1 MTDQPDSPRDTQR
14 RDFLRGA
21 AGATAAG
28 VALNLFPPAIQKA
41 LAIPAAR
48 VTGTIRD
55 VKHVVILMQE
65 NRSFDH
71 YFGAMRGVRGFG
83 DRFPIPLPS
92 GKPVWQQAT
101 AQGREIQPYHIDTK
115 TTSAQRIGGTPHTWP
130 DAQAAWNNGLMDK
143 WLPAKTERS
152 LGHYQQADIPFQ
164 YALANAFTLCDAYH
178 CSQQT
183 GTNPNRLFLWTGT
196 NNPAADRGGPA
207 IVNTFD
213 DSGPAS
219 EGYFWTT
226 YPERLEQAGVSWK
239 LYQDMDDNFSDNPL
253 EGFRQFRAAL
263 PGSGLAEKALKTW
276 TLEDLAAD
284 VRSGQLPQVSWLVAP
299 AKYSEHPGPSAPIWG
314 ADYTARVLDALT
326 ADPDV
331 WASTV
336 LIVNFDENDGFF
348 DHMPP
353 PAPPS
358 LDANNAQIGG
368 STVDLRGEHHTAR
381 SGPSHGTS
389 SDPAIYY
396 NRPYGLGPRV
406 PMYVISPWSRGGWI
420 NSQVF
425 DHTSVIRF
433 LEKRF
438 GVVEPN
444 ISAWRRA
451 VCGDLTT
458 AFNFFDP
465 NHEPIPSLPDTSDA
479 DRIVAEQS
487 RLPAPKPPAVSGAPQ
502 QERGIKP
509 SRALPYD
516 LHVGERVDRDNRRLR
531 LSFANSG
538 RVAVVFHVYD
548 LLDPNAIPRR
558 YTVEPGKSLHGE
570 WSLKTD
576 GARAY
581 ALKVFAPNGFYR
593 EFRGSLHGVNPSVTT
608 VPDLRLRRRKLIL
621 ALRNPHRKP
630 LRLDITDQ
638 YGLYESRLERLG
650 AGALR
655 YRAIK
660 LDESQQWYDFVLTD
674 ANDPEY
680 YRRVAGRLE
689 TGEHGITDPGLI

>member
-1 MTDQPDSPRDTQR
+1 MTDQHDSQR
-14 RDFLRGA
+14 RNFLRGA

-28 VALNLFPPAIQKA
+28 LALNLFPPAIQKA

-92 GKPVWQQAT
+92 GKPVWQQT
-101 AQGREIQPYHIDTK
+101 TTQGREIQPYHIDTK

-152 LGHYQQADIPFQ
+152 LGHYRQADIPFQ

-213 DSGPAS
+213 DGGPAS

-226 YPERLEQAGVSWK
+226 YPERLERAGVSWK

-253 EGFRQFRAAL
+253 EGFRQFRAAA
-263 PGSGLAEKALKTW
+263 PGSALAEKALKTW

-314 ADYTARVLDALT
+314 ADYTARVLEALT
-326 ADPDV
+326 ADPAV

-348 DHMPP
+348 DHVPP

-358 LDANNAQIGG
+358 LDAQRNPIGG
-368 STVDLRGEHHTAR
+368 STVELRGEHHFAR
-381 SGPSHGTS
+381 SGPSHGSS
-389 SDPAIYY
+389 SDPTIYY
-396 NRPYGLGPRV
+396 DRPYGLGPRV
-406 PMYVISPWSRGGWI
+406 PMYAISPWSRGGWI

-465 NHEPIPSLPDTSDA
+465 NHEPIPNLPDTGDA

-516 LHVGERVDRDNRRLR
+516 LQVGERVDRDARRLR
-531 LSFANSG
+531 LSFANTG
-538 RVAVVFHVYD
+538 RVAAVFHVYD

-558 YTVEPGKSLHGE
+558 YTVEPGKSLHGD
-570 WSLKTD
+570 WSLNTD

-581 ALKVFAPNGFYR
+581 ALQVFAPNGFFR
-593 EFRGSLHGVNPSVTT
+593 EFRGSLNGVNPTVTT
-608 VPDLRLRRRKLIL
+608 MPDLRLRRRKLIL
-621 ALRNPHRKP
+621 ALRNPNRKP
-630 LRLDITDQ
+630 LRLDVADQ

-650 AGALR
+650 AGAVR
-655 YRAIK
+655 YRAIR
-660 LDESQQWYDFVLTD
+660 LDESQQWYDFVITD

-680 YRRVAGRLE
+680 YRRLGGRLE

>member
-1 MTDQPDSPRDTQR
+1 MTDQHDTSR
-14 RDFLRGA
+14 RGFLRGA

-28 VALNLFPPAIQKA
+28 LALNLFPPSIQKA

-48 VTGTIRD
+48 VTGTLHD
-55 VKHVVILMQE
+55 VQHVVILMQE

-83 DRFPIPLPS
+83 DRFPIPLPG
-92 GKPVWQQAT
+92 GKPVWRQTDAK
-101 AQGREIQPYHIDTK
+101 GREIQPWHIDTK

-130 DAQAAWNNGLMDK
+130 DAQAAWNQGKMDQ

-152 LGHYQQADIPFQ
+152 MGHYLEADIPFQ

-178 CSQQT
+178 CSQLT

-213 DSGPAS
+213 DSGPAG

-226 YPERLEQAGVSWK
+226 YPERLERAGVSWK

-253 EGFRQFRAAL
+253 EGFRQYRAAA
-263 PGSGLAEKALKTW
+263 PGSALAEKALKTW
-276 TLEDLAAD
+276 TLEDLADD
-284 VRSGQLPQVSWLVAP
+284 VRSGKLPQVSWLVAP

-326 ADPDV
+326 ADPAV
-331 WASTV
+331 WARTV

-353 PAPPS
+353 PAPPA
-358 LDANNAQIGG
+358 LDAQRKPLGG
-368 STVDLRGEHHTAR
+368 STVDLRGEHHFAR
-381 SGPSHGTS
+381 TGPSHGTS
-389 SDPAIYY
+389 ADPAVYY
-396 NRPYGLGPRV
+396 DRPYGLGPRV
-406 PMYVISPWSRGGWI
+406 PMYAISPWSRGGWI

-438 GVVEPN
+438 GVIEPN
-444 ISAWRRA
+444 ISPWRRA

-458 AFNFFDP
+458 AFNFENP
-465 NHEPIPSLPDTSDA
+465 NNEPIPTLPYTGDA

-487 RLPAPKPPAVSGAPQ
+487 KLPAPKPPATPSAARQ
-502 QERGIKP
+502 DAGIKP

-516 LHVGERVDRDNRRLR
+516 LHVGERFDRDARSLR
-531 LSFANSG
+531 LSFGNSG
-538 RVAVVFHVYD
+538 RAAAVFHVYD
-548 LLDPNAIPRR
+548 LLDPDAVPRR
-558 YTVEPGKSLHGE
+558 YTIEPGRSLNGDWPLRSGGE
-570 WSLKTD
+570 
-576 GARAY
+576 RAY
-581 ALKVFAPNGFYR
+581 ALQVFGPNGFYR
-593 EFRGSLHGVNPSVTT
+593 EFRGSLHGANPSATT
-608 VPDLRLRRRKLIL
+608 IPDLRVRHRKLVL
-621 ALRNPHRKP
+621 ALRNPGRKP
-630 LRLDITDQ
+630 LRLELVDQ
-638 YGLYESRLERLG
+638 YGLYDRRLERLG
-650 AGALR
+650 AGSLR
-655 YRAIK
+655 YRPIR
-660 LDESQQWYDFVLTD
+660 LDESCQWYDFVLTD

-680 YRRVAGRLE
+680 FRRIAGRVE
-689 TGEHGITDPGLI
+689 TGAHGITDPGLL

>member
-1 MTDQPDSPRDTQR
+1 MTDQHDASR
-14 RDFLRGA
+14 RGFLRGA

-28 VALNLFPPAIQKA
+28 LALNLFPPSIQKA

-48 VTGTIRD
+48 VTGTLHD
-55 VKHVVILMQE
+55 VQHVVILMQE

-83 DRFPIPLPS
+83 DRFPAPLPS
-92 GKPVWQQAT
+92 GRPVWRQTDAK
-101 AQGREIQPYHIDTK
+101 GREIQPWHIDTK

-130 DAQAAWNNGLMDK
+130 DAQAAWNNGKMDQ

-152 LGHYQQADIPFQ
+152 MGHYVEADIPFQ

-213 DSGPAS
+213 DSGPAG

-226 YPERLEQAGVSWK
+226 YPERLERAGVSWK

-253 EGFRQFRAAL
+253 EGFRQFRAAA
-263 PGSGLAEKALKTW
+263 PGSALAEKALKTW

-284 VRSGQLPQVSWLVAP
+284 VRSGKLPQVSWLVAP

-326 ADPDV
+326 ADPAV
-331 WASTV
+331 WARTV

-353 PAPPS
+353 PSPPS
-358 LDANNAQIGG
+358 LDAQRKPIGG

-389 SDPAIYY
+389 ADPAIYY
-396 NRPYGLGPRV
+396 DRPYGLGPRV
-406 PMYVISPWSRGGWI
+406 PMYAISPWSRGGWI

-438 GVVEPN
+438 GVIEPN
-444 ISAWRRA
+444 ISPWRRA

-458 AFNFFDP
+458 AFNFENP
-465 NHEPIPSLPDTSDA
+465 NNEPIPSLPYTGDA

-487 RLPAPKPPAVSGAPQ
+487 KLPAPKPPATPSAAQ
-502 QERGIKP
+502 QQPGIKP

-516 LHVGERVDRDNRRLR
+516 LHVGERFDRDARSLR
-531 LSFANSG
+531 LNFGNSG
-538 RVAVVFHVYD
+538 RAAAVFQVYD
-548 LLDPNAIPRR
+548 LLDPDAIPRR
-558 YTVEPGKSLHGE
+558 YTVEAGRSLNGD
-570 WSLKTD
+570 WLLRSG

-581 ALKVFAPNGFYR
+581 ALQVFGPNGFFR
-593 EFRGSLHGVNPSVTT
+593 EFRGSLHGANPSATT
-608 VPDLRLRRRKLIL
+608 IPDLRLRHRKLVL
-621 ALRNPHRKP
+621 ALRNPGRKP
-630 LRLDITDQ
+630 LRLELADQ
-638 YGLYESRLERLG
+638 YGVYEPRLERLG
-650 AGALR
+650 AGSLR
-655 YRAIK
+655 YRPLR
-660 LDESQQWYDFVLTD
+660 LDESCQWYDFVLTD

-680 YRRVAGRLE
+680 YRRIAGRVE
-689 TGEHGITDPGLI
+689 TGAHGITDPGLI

>member
-1 MTDQPDSPRDTQR
+1 MTDSHDSHR
-14 RDFLRGA
+14 RSFLRGA

-28 VALNLFPPAIQKA
+28 LALNLFPPAIQKA

-48 VTGTIRD
+48 VSGTIHD

-92 GKPVWQQAT
+92 GKPVWRQTT

-152 LGHYQQADIPFQ
+152 LGHYQEADIPFQ

-213 DSGPAS
+213 DGGPAS

-253 EGFRQFRAAL
+253 EGFRQFRAAA
-263 PGSGLAEKALKTW
+263 PGSALAEKALKTW
-276 TLEDLAAD
+276 TLDDLASD
-284 VRSGQLPQVSWLVAP
+284 VRSGRLPQVSWLVAP

-314 ADYTARVLDALT
+314 ADYTARVLEALT
-326 ADPDV
+326 ADPEV
-331 WASTV
+331 WARTV

-348 DHMPP
+348 DHVPP

-358 LDANNAQIGG
+358 FDADHRLIGG
-368 STVDLRGEHHTAR
+368 STVDLRGEHHVAR
-381 SGPSHGTS
+381 SGPSHGSS

-396 NRPYGLGPRV
+396 DRPYGLGPRV

-438 GVVEPN
+438 GVAEPN

-458 AFNFFDP
+458 AFNFHDP
-465 NHEPIPSLPDTSDA
+465 NHEPIPSLPDIGDA

-487 RLPAPKPPAVSGAPQ
+487 RLPAPKPPAVASAPRQ
-502 QERGIKP
+502 QPGIKP

-516 LHVGERVDRDNRRLR
+516 LQVGERFDRDARRLR
-531 LSFANSG
+531 LSFGNTG
-538 RVAVVFHVYD
+538 RTAAVFHVYD
-548 LLDPNAIPRR
+548 LLNPNAIPRR
-558 YTVEPGKSLHGE
+558 YTVEPGKALHGD
-570 WSLKTD
+570 WTLQRD

-581 ALKVFAPNGFYR
+581 ALQVFAPNGFFR
-593 EFRGSLHGVNPSVTT
+593 EFRGSFGGANPTVTT

-621 ALRNPHRKP
+621 ALRNPAFKP
-630 LRLDITDQ
+630 LRLNLADQ
-638 YGLYESRLERLG
+638 YGLYEPRLERLG
-650 AGALR
+650 PAAVH
-655 YRAIK
+655 YRPIK

-680 YRRVAGRLE
+680 YRRLAGRME

>member
-1 MTDQPDSPRDTQR
+1 MTDSHDSQR
-14 RDFLRGA
+14 RNFLRGA

-28 VALNLFPPAIQKA
+28 LALNLFPPAIQKA

-71 YFGAMRGVRGFG
+71 YFGAMRGVRGFS
-83 DRFPIPLPS
+83 DRFPVPLPS
-92 GKPVWQQAT
+92 GKPVWQQLT

-130 DAQAAWNNGLMDK
+130 DAQAAWNNGLMDR

-152 LGHYQQADIPFQ
+152 LGHYKQADIPFQ

-276 TLEDLAAD
+276 TLDDLAAD

-314 ADYTARVLDALT
+314 ADYTARVLEALT
-326 ADPDV
+326 ADPAV

-348 DHMPP
+348 DHVPP
-353 PAPPS
+353 PSPPS
-358 LDANNAQIGG
+358 LDANNALIGG

-438 GVVEPN
+438 GVFEPN
-444 ISAWRRA
+444 ISPWRRA

-465 NHEPIPSLPDTSDA
+465 NHEPIPSLPD
-479 DRIVAEQS
+479 
-487 RLPAPKPPAVSGAPQ
+487 
-502 QERGIKP
+502 
-509 SRALPYD
+509 
-516 LHVGERVDRDNRRLR
+516 
-531 LSFANSG
+531 
-538 RVAVVFHVYD
+538 
-548 LLDPNAIPRR
+548 
-558 YTVEPGKSLHGE
+558 
-570 WSLKTD
+570 
-576 GARAY
+576 
-581 ALKVFAPNGFYR
+581 
-593 EFRGSLHGVNPSVTT
+593 
-608 VPDLRLRRRKLIL
+608 
-621 ALRNPHRKP
+621 
-630 LRLDITDQ
+630 
-638 YGLYESRLERLG
+638 
-650 AGALR
+650 
-655 YRAIK
+655 
-660 LDESQQWYDFVLTD
+660 
-674 ANDPEY
+674 
-680 YRRVAGRLE
+680 
-689 TGEHGITDPGLI
+689 

>member
-71 YFGAMRGVRGFG
+71 YFGAMRAVRGFG

-348 DHMPP
+348 DHVPP

-538 RVAVVFHVYD
+538 RIAVVFHVYD

>member
-570 WSLKTD
+570 WSLKTH

>member
-28 VALNLFPPAIQKA
+28 VVLNLFPPAIQRA

-130 DAQAAWNNGLMDK
+130 DAQAAWNHGLMDK

-348 DHMPP
+348 DHVPP
-353 PAPPS
+353 PAPPA

-516 LHVGERVDRDNRRLR
+516 LQVGERVDRDNRRLR

-630 LRLDITDQ
+630 LRLDIADQ

>member
-1 MTDQPDSPRDTQR
+1 MTDQQR
-14 RDFLRGA
+14 RDFLRSA

-28 VALNLFPPAIQKA
+28 LALNLFPPSIQKA

-48 VTGTIRD
+48 VTGTIHD

-83 DRFPIPLPS
+83 DRFPIPLPN
-92 GKPVWQQAT
+92 GKPVWHQQT
-101 AQGREIQPYHIDTK
+101 ALGREIQPYHLDTT

-130 DAQAAWNNGLMDK
+130 DSQAAWNNGLMDR

-152 LGHYQQADIPFQ
+152 LGYYRQADIPFQ

-183 GTNPNRLFLWTGT
+183 GTNPNRLFHWTGT

-213 DSGPAS
+213 DYGPAN
-219 EGYFWTT
+219 EGYWWTT

-239 LYQDMDDNFSDNPL
+239 LYQDMDDNFTDNPL

-263 PGSGLAEKALKTW
+263 PGSALAEKALKTW
-276 TLEDLAAD
+276 TLDDLAAD
-284 VRSGQLPQVSWLVAP
+284 VRSGRLPQVSWLVAP

-326 ADPDV
+326 ADPEV
-331 WASTV
+331 WARTV

-348 DHMPP
+348 DHVPP

-358 LDANNAQIGG
+358 LDGHGGYLGG
-368 STVDLRGEHHTAR
+368 STVDLHGEHHRAR

-389 SDPAIYY
+389 NDPPIYY
-396 NRPYGLGPRV
+396 DRPYGLGPRV
-406 PMYVISPWSRGGWI
+406 PTYVISPWSRGGWI

-433 LEKRF
+433 LERRF
-438 GVVEPN
+438 GVMEPN
-444 ISAWRRA
+444 ISPWRRA
-451 VCGDLTT
+451 VCGDLTS
-458 AFNFFDP
+458 AFNFVDP
-465 NHEPIPSLPDTSDA
+465 NREPIPNLPDTSNA

-487 RLPAPKPPAVSGAPQ
+487 RLPAPKPPTVASAAQ

-516 LHVGERVDRDNRRLR
+516 LQVGERIDVGARRVR
-531 LSFANSG
+531 LHFGNTG
-538 RVAVVFHVYD
+538 RASAVFHVYD

-570 WSLKTD
+570 WALDSD

-581 ALKVFAPNGFYR
+581 ALQVFAPNGFFR
-593 EFRGSLHGVNPSVTT
+593 EFRGSLHGANPSATT

-621 ALRNPHRKP
+621 ALRNTTHKP
-630 LRLDITDQ
+630 VRLSIADQ
-638 YGLYESRLERLG
+638 YGLYEARLERLG
-650 AGALR
+650 PGTTR
-655 YRAIK
+655 QRPIR
-660 LDESQQWYDFVLTD
+660 LDESHQWYDFVLTD

-680 YRRVAGRLE
+680 YRRLAGRIE
-689 TGEHGITDPGLI
+689 TGAHGITDPGLI

>member
-1 MTDQPDSPRDTQR
+1 MTDQHDTSR
-14 RDFLRGA
+14 RGFLRGA

-28 VALNLFPPAIQKA
+28 LALNLFPPSIQKA

-48 VTGTIRD
+48 VTGTLHD
-55 VKHVVILMQE
+55 VQHVVILMQE

-83 DRFPIPLPS
+83 DRFPVPLPS
-92 GKPVWQQAT
+92 GHPVWRQTDAK
-101 AQGREIQPYHIDTK
+101 GREIQPWHIDTQ

-130 DAQAAWNNGLMDK
+130 DAQAAWNNGKMDQ

-152 LGHYQQADIPFQ
+152 MGHYVEADIPFQ

-178 CSQQT
+178 CSQLT
-183 GTNPNRLFLWTGT
+183 GTNPNRLFLWTGS

-213 DSGPAS
+213 DSGPAG

-226 YPERLEQAGVSWK
+226 YPERLERAGVSWK

-253 EGFRQFRAAL
+253 EGFRQFRAAT
-263 PGSGLAEKALKTW
+263 PGSALAEKALKTW
-276 TLEDLAAD
+276 TLEDLAND
-284 VRSGQLPQVSWLVAP
+284 VRSGKLPQVSWLVAP

-326 ADPDV
+326 ADPEV
-331 WASTV
+331 WARTV

-348 DHMPP
+348 DHVPP

-358 LDANNAQIGG
+358 LDAQRKQIGG
-368 STVDLRGEHHTAR
+368 STVDLRGEHHFAR
-381 SGPSHGTS
+381 TGPSHGTS
-389 SDPAIYY
+389 ADPAIYY
-396 NRPYGLGPRV
+396 DRPYGLGPRV

-420 NSQVF
+420 DSQVF

-438 GVVEPN
+438 GVIEPN
-444 ISAWRRA
+444 ISPWRRA
-451 VCGDLTT
+451 VCGDLTS
-458 AFNFFDP
+458 AFNFENP
-465 NHEPIPSLPDTSDA
+465 NHEPIPTLPYTGDA

-487 RLPAPKPPAVSGAPQ
+487 KLPAPKPPAQPSAAR

-516 LHVGERVDRDNRRLR
+516 LHVGERFDRDARSLR
-531 LSFANSG
+531 LNFGNSG
-538 RVAVVFHVYD
+538 RAAAVLHVYD
-548 LLDPNAIPRR
+548 LLDPDAVPRR
-558 YTVEPGKSLHGE
+558 YTVEAGRSLNGD
-570 WSLKTD
+570 WALRS

-581 ALKVFAPNGFYR
+581 ALQVFGPNGFFR
-593 EFRGSLHGVNPSVTT
+593 EFRGSPHGANPSATT
-608 VPDLRLRRRKLIL
+608 IPDLRVRHRKLVL
-621 ALRNPHRKP
+621 ALRNPGRKP
-630 LRLDITDQ
+630 LRLELTDQ
-638 YGLYESRLERLG
+638 YGLYEPRLERLG
-650 AGALR
+650 ASSLR
-655 YRAIK
+655 YRPIR
-660 LDESQQWYDFVLTD
+660 LDESGQWYDFVLTD

-680 YRRVAGRLE
+680 YRRIAGRVE
-689 TGEHGITDPGLI
+689 TGAHGITDPGLI

>member
-1 MTDQPDSPRDTQR
+1 MTDQHDPSR
-14 RDFLRGA
+14 RGFLRGA

-28 VALNLFPPAIQKA
+28 LALNLFPPSIQKA

-48 VTGTIRD
+48 VTGTLHD
-55 VKHVVILMQE
+55 VQHVVILMQE

-83 DRFPIPLPS
+83 DRFPIPLPG
-92 GKPVWQQAT
+92 GKPVWRQSDAK
-101 AQGREIQPYHIDTK
+101 GREIQPWHIDTK
-115 TTSAQRIGGTPHTWP
+115 TTSAQRIAGTPHTWP
-130 DAQAAWNNGLMDK
+130 DAQAAWNHGKMDQ

-152 LGHYQQADIPFQ
+152 MGHYVEADIPFQ

-178 CSQQT
+178 CSQLT
-183 GTNPNRLFLWTGT
+183 GTNPNRLFLWTGS

-226 YPERLEQAGVSWK
+226 YPERLERAGVSWK

-253 EGFRQFRAAL
+253 EGFRQFRAAA
-263 PGSGLAEKALKTW
+263 PGSALAEKALKTW
-276 TLEDLAAD
+276 TLEDLAND
-284 VRSGQLPQVSWLVAP
+284 VRSGKLPQVSWLVAP

-326 ADPDV
+326 ADPAV
-331 WASTV
+331 WARTV

-348 DHMPP
+348 DHVPP

-358 LDANNAQIGG
+358 LDAQRKPLGG
-368 STVDLRGEHHTAR
+368 STVDLRGEHHFAR

-389 SDPAIYY
+389 ADPAIYY
-396 NRPYGLGPRV
+396 DRPYGLGPRV

-438 GVVEPN
+438 GVSEPN
-444 ISAWRRA
+444 ISPWRRA
-451 VCGDLTT
+451 VCGDLTS
-458 AFNFFDP
+458 AFNFENP
-465 NHEPIPSLPDTSDA
+465 NHEPIPTLPYTGDA

-487 RLPAPKPPAVSGAPQ
+487 KLPAPKPPATPSAAR
-502 QERGIKP
+502 QEPGIKP

-516 LHVGERVDRDNRRLR
+516 LHVGERFDRDARSLR
-531 LSFANSG
+531 LNFGNSG
-538 RVAVVFHVYD
+538 RAAAVFHVYD
-548 LLDPNAIPRR
+548 LLDPEAIPRR
-558 YTVEPGKSLHGE
+558 YTIEPGRSLNGD
-570 WSLKTD
+570 WAMRSG

-581 ALKVFAPNGFYR
+581 ALQVFGPNGFFR
-593 EFRGSLHGVNPSVTT
+593 EFRGSLHGANPGATT
-608 VPDLRLRRRKLIL
+608 IPDLRLRHRKLIL
-621 ALRNPHRKP
+621 ALRNPGRKP
-630 LRLDITDQ
+630 LRLELADQ
-638 YGLYESRLERLG
+638 YGLYAPRLERLG
-650 AGALR
+650 AGSLR
-655 YRAIK
+655 YRPVR
-660 LDESQQWYDFVLTD
+660 LDESCQWYDFVLTD

-680 YRRVAGRLE
+680 YRRIAGRVE
-689 TGEHGITDPGLI
+689 TGAHGVTDPGLI